1 MKRLAAFASALAAFA
16 VFATAAR
23 GETNV
28 LDRARVDFAEEATLE
43 AFAVPAVEHA
53 EEATLE
59 VFAVPAV
66 EHAEASQIEADP
78 VVPAQRL
85 DEHPAWHDRIE
96 AEKGSRAYWI
106 LYAAREKARCGE
118 STDALAAEFVQT
130 LARWM
135 AQ

>member
-1 MKRLAAFASALAAFA
+1 MRRLAVSALALAAF
-16 VFATAAR
+16 VSTAR

-28 LDRARVDFAEEATLE
+28 LDRARVDFAEKATLE

-59 VFAVPAV
+59 VSAVAPV
-66 EHAEASQIEADP
+66 EHAEEAQVEADP
-78 VVPAQRL
+78 VVPVQRL
-85 DEHPAWHDRIE
+85 DAHPDWYDRIE

-118 STDALAAEFVQT
+118 STDALAAEFAQT
-130 LARWM
+130 LARWV
-135 AQ
+135 AK